1 MQRPKI
7 RIAVDPGFS
16 SIKVI
21 CEGLMFSLPC
31 DVIDNT
37 GNEDKF
43 ISEKRGSYTAIEMFG
58 KTYLVGDYARKL
70 LLEENRQ
77 TQQEVQKDVLNDFE
91 RFSTTYF
98 EVSMK
103 AAIGMALVQYCEL
116 THKKHLKPEIS
127 IDDLKNCDIF
137 LAIALPHVV
146 YDLGKKGP
154 GGQVVER
161 LYGSH
166 KFRLELAESTYD
178 LNFRIRSDVAYKI
191 QSQVIAALLGTI
203 EDEFGEPLN
212 IIDTADK
219 SKPILVIDG
228 GYKTVG
234 IFKLSQLDSVEE
246 AESNPKF
253 AMAVVDE
260 EVAKIMAERG
270 RDDIKPYNIQELYDS
285 KEEIAVVDDGETHFI
300 TINNDRDKVATQFCK
315 VMIDYLR
322 EKYNKLLPIKQI
334 LITGGTGAA
343 YFDTFIDYINNQ
355 PDTSH
360 LRGRVKIARYKFMGK
375 RVDPMYAIVAGLYKQ
390 FAKYLDR
397 NNLTDG
403 VEDED

>member
-1 MQRPKI
+1 MARPII
-7 RIAVDPGFS
+7 RISVDPGFS
-16 SIKVI
+16 SLKVI
-21 CEGLMFSLPC
+21 CEGMMFSLPC

-43 ISEKRGSYTAIEMFG
+43 ILEKRGSYTAIELFG

-77 TQQEVQKDVLNDFE
+77 VQQEVQKDVLNDFE

-116 THKKHLKPEIS
+116 TQKKHLKPEIRVE
-127 IDDLKNCDIF
+127 DLKDCDIF
-137 LAIALPHVV
+137 LAVALPHVV

-161 LYGSH
+161 LFGSH
-166 KFRLELAESTYD
+166 KFKLELAGSTYD
-178 LNFRIRSDVAYKI
+178 LNFRIRSDVAYKVH
-191 QSQVIAALLGTI
+191 SQVIAALLGTI
-203 EDEFGEPLN
+203 EDEFGESLN
-212 IIDTADK
+212 IIDTTDNF
-219 SKPILVIDG
+219 KPILVVDG

-234 IFKLSQLDSVEE
+234 IFKLSKLDSVEE
-246 AESNPKF
+246 AESNPDF
-253 AMAVVDE
+253 AMAKVDE
-260 EVAKIMAERG
+260 GVAKRMAERG
-270 RDDIKPYNIQELYDS
+270 RSDIKPYNIQELYDS
-285 KEEIAVVDDGETHFI
+285 KEEIAVVDNGETHFI
-300 TINNDRDKVATQFCK
+300 TVNNDRDEVAAQYCN

-322 EKYNKLLPIKQI
+322 SKYNGFLPIKQI

-343 YFDTFIDYINNQ
+343 YFDTFLNYINNT

-360 LRGRVKIARYKFMGK
+360 LKGRVKLARYKFMGK
-375 RVDPMYAIVAGLYKQ
+375 RVDPQYAIVAGLYKQ
-390 FAKYLDR
+390 FTKYLDR
-397 NNLTDG
+397 THLAEVTD
-403 VEDED
+403 EE